1 MAGKKCISLQEDND
15 RRAAI
20 MMRKVSRNKTMEILG
35 VASERLFMNGNQ
47 RHDIRNHW
55 FAPSCW
61 TIAVKP
67 ATKRLCF
74 SPILSTESKWNFDS
88 LELSSRTGCPRHR
101 PVLGQRL
108 WKPVWAPLPLPW
120 LCPDCQPTSAAESS
134 FYYIKETYFCQHNFL
149 VETIYVVQLVPMS
162 AKWECVA
169 FSCLCQ
175 KCHSSAVVV
184 PQ

>member
-74 SPILSTESKWNFDS
+74 SSILSTESKWNFDS
-88 LELSSRTGCPRHR
+88 LELSSRTGCPTAQASLRSAT
-101 PVLGQRL
+101 VKTCLSSSTL
-108 WKPVWAPLPLPW
+108 TLTLPW
-120 LCPDCQPTSAAESS
+120 LPTCFSS
-134 FYYIKETYFCQHNFL
+134 GIVLLLHQGNLLLPTQFFWWKQYM
-149 VETIYVVQLVPMS
+149 YVVQLVPMS

-169 FSCLCQ
+169 FACLC
-175 KCHSSAVVV
+175 H
-184 PQ
+184 

>member
-74 SPILSTESKWNFDS
+74 SSILSTESKWNFDS
-88 LELSSRTGCPRHR
+88 LELSSRTGCPTAQASLRSAT
-101 PVLGQRL
+101 VKTCLSSSTL
-108 WKPVWAPLPLPW
+108 TLTLPW
-120 LCPDCQPTSAAESS
+120 LPTCFSS
-134 FYYIKETYFCQHNFL
+134 GIVLLLHQGNLLLPTQFFWWKQYTC
-149 VETIYVVQLVPMS
+149 VVQLVPMS
-162 AKWECVA
+162 AISGNVWHLLACV
-169 FSCLCQ
+169 
-175 KCHSSAVVV
+175 SSALVV
-184 PQ
+184 P